1 VGAHPVVD
9 SENDTKV
16 QWTCFWRIKQTFRFI
31 LGGGV
36 PRTLLAAISFALST
50 GALCAQSTNASLS
63 GRVTDFSKA
72 RIVGA
77 RVAAISAGTN
87 IRDEATT
94 NAAGE
99 YYLPSLLPGTY
110 RIEVEKAGFKRLIRP
125 DVVLH
130 VQDALDIEFEMTLGS
145 ASESI
150 TVEGGAPLVNTESAT
165 VSTVVDRTFAEN
177 LPLNGRS
184 FQSLIELTPGVVVT
198 TSNFLDNGQ
207 FSVNGQRAD
216 ANYFMVDGVS
226 ANVGLG
232 LNSTYGGQGVAGA
245 LPAFSVLGGTN
256 SLVSVDAMQEFRIQT
271 STYAPEFGRMPG
283 GQVSILTRSGTNE
296 SHGTAFDYFRNDVLD
311 ANNWFN
317 GYTNSPPLPK
327 AEERQN
333 DFGGTFGGPIIKDKT
348 FFFFSYEGLRLRL
361 PQTTLTTVPDLAAR
375 ASALP
380 SVQPFL
386 NAYPIPNG
394 PDNTATGVAQFNG
407 SYSNPASLDA
417 YSIRID
423 HRINQNFSVFGRYN
437 DSPSSISQRAAA
449 FNGTGA
455 LSTIAY
461 SKITIRTA
469 TLVSSWTPKPN
480 LVSDLRFN
488 YSRTNTTG
496 SVHQDDFGG
505 AAPYSP
511 SLPSPFTNDDS
522 SFVGYIAG
530 LQQDAIY
537 IGQATDSYQQQI
549 NLVGSLSLQT
559 HAHSLKFGTD
569 FRRLSPNFNRGLYFQ
584 GVAFGSVSST
594 EKGAIDFSAVESK
607 RIPDYLFRNLGLY
620 AQDTWR
626 VFPRLT
632 LTYGLRWDVD
642 FAPQSTNGLNFP
654 GVTGFDPNNLSTL
667 ALAPGAA
674 PYQTTYNNFAPRVA
688 VAYQIS
694 DNRDFQTVLRAG
706 FGVFYDLASSEAG
719 NSTGYYPVQGTS
731 FAVGGAFPL
740 SPASA
745 APPAIVPPT
754 AANGIPLWG
763 FDPHLKLPYTLEWN
777 TSLEQGLGKQQTF
790 SLSYLGAAG
799 RRLLAREF
807 SNDVTGNPNA
817 SIVYLILNGGT
828 SDYDALQ
835 AQFQRRLSRGL
846 QALASY
852 TWSHSIDTGSA
863 ASYAEQSNVFAP
875 ASIAGSN
882 RGPSD
887 FDIRN
892 AFSAGVTYD
901 IPTVNSNP
909 VFNQVLHGWSVENAV
924 QARSAIPVDVL
935 DGNYEFVELSGF
947 NAPIRPD
954 LIPGISLYLFGPQYP
969 GGKAFNPAAFVDP
982 PTNPTTNQPLRN
994 GDLPRNYMRGFGATQ
1009 WDFAVHRIFP
1019 IRETIGIQFRA
1030 EMFNILNHPNFGPP
1044 ANTFGESG
1052 FGISNQILAQ
1062 ALNSNNLGGGALSPL
1077 YQIGGPRSIQFA
1089 LKLQF

>member
-1 VGAHPVVD
+1 L
-9 SENDTKV
+9 
-16 QWTCFWRIKQTFRFI
+16 R
-31 LGGGV
+31 
-36 PRTLLAAISFALST
+36 RTLLAVGTFLVLP

-63 GRVTDFSKA
+63 GRVTDPSKA

-77 RVAAISAGTN
+77 RIVAISAGTN
-87 IRDEATT
+87 IREEATT

-110 RIEVEKAGFKRLIRP
+110 RIEVEKPSFKKLIRP
-125 DVVLH
+125 DVILH
-130 VQDALDIEFEMTLGS
+130 VQDALDIDFEMTLGS

-226 ANVGLG
+226 ANIGLG

-283 GQVSILTRSGTNE
+283 GQVSIVTRSGTNQF
-296 SHGTAFDYFRNDVLD
+296 HGTAFEYLRNDVLD
-311 ANNWFN
+311 ANSWFN

-333 DFGGTFGGPIIKDKT
+333 DFGGTVGGPIVKDRT

-361 PQTTLTTVPDLAAR
+361 PQTMLTTVPDLAAR

-386 NAYPIPNG
+386 NAFPMPNG
-394 PDNTATGVAQFNG
+394 SDDPTTGIAQFNG

-417 YSIRID
+417 YSIRVD
-423 HRINQNFSVFGRYN
+423 HRVNQSLSVFGRYN
-437 DSPSSISQRAAA
+437 DSPSSISQRGAA
-449 FNGTGA
+449 FNGEGA
-455 LSTIAY
+455 LSTIDG
-461 SKITIRTA
+461 SDITIRTA
-469 TLVSSWTPKPN
+469 TLGSTWALEPN

-488 YSRTNTTG
+488 YSRNNTTG
-496 SVHQDDFGG
+496 SVYQDHFGG
-505 AAPYSP
+505 AVPFSP
-511 SLPSPFTNDDS
+511 SFPIPFTTGNA
-522 SFVGYIAG
+522 SFVGIITG
-530 LQQDAIY
+530 LQQQTIY
-537 IGQATDSYQQQI
+537 LGQATDSHQQQI
-549 NLVGSLSLQT
+549 NIVGSFSLR
-559 HAHSLKFGTD
+559 HNSHSIKLGVD
-569 FRRLSPNFNRGLYFQ
+569 FRRLSPDFNRGLYFQ
-584 GVAFGSVSST
+584 AAVFSNVSSA
-594 EKGAIDFSAVESK
+594 ENGALEFSVVDSK
-607 RIPDYLFRNLGLY
+607 RTPEYLFRNLGLY

-626 VFPRLT
+626 ILPRLT
-632 LTYGLRWDVD
+632 VNYGVRWEVD
-642 FAPQSTNGLNFP
+642 FTPASTNGLNFP
-654 GVTGFDPNNLSTL
+654 GVTGFNPNDLSTL
-667 ALAPGAA
+667 AMAANAP
-674 PYQTTYNNFAPRVA
+674 PYQTTYDNFAPRVG
-688 VAYQIS
+688 VAYQLS
-694 DNRDFQTVLRAG
+694 DDRDFQTVLRGG

-719 NSTGYYPVQGTS
+719 NNTGYYPIEGTS
-731 FAVGGAFPL
+731 FNLGGTFPL
-740 SPASA
+740 SAAAA
-745 APPAIVPPT
+745 APPAIVPPSAT
-754 AANGIPLWG
+754 DGIPLWG
-763 FDPHLKLPYTLEWN
+763 FDPHLKLPYTFEWN

-807 SNDVTGNPNA
+807 SNDVQGNPNA
-817 SIVYLILNGGT
+817 SQVYLILNGGT

-835 AQFQRRLSRGL
+835 AQFQRRLSNGL

-901 IPTVNSNP
+901 IPTVNANP
-909 VFNQVLHGWSVENAV
+909 IFAQVLHGWSVENVV
-924 QARSAIPVDVL
+924 QVRSAVPVDVL
-935 DGNYEFVELSGF
+935 DGDYEFSELSGI

-954 LIPGISLYLFGPQYP
+954 LVPGTPLYLFGSQYP

-982 PTNPTTNQPLRN
+982 PTDPTTNQPVRN
-994 GDLPRNYMRGFGATQ
+994 GDLPRNYLRGFGATQ

-1019 IRETIGIQFRA
+1019 IGERLGLQFRA
-1030 EMFNILNHPNFGPP
+1030 EMLNILNHPNFGPP
-1044 ANTFGESG
+1044 ANTFGASG
-1052 FGISNQILAQ
+1052 FGISNQILAES
-1062 ALNSNNLGGGALSPL
+1062 LSGNNLGGGALSAL

>member
-1 VGAHPVVD
+1 MARSAAVAV
-9 SENDTKV
+9 
-16 QWTCFWRIKQTFRFI
+16 
-31 LGGGV
+31 L
-36 PRTLLAAISFALST
+36 LLAWWPTVL
-50 GALCAQSTNASLS
+50 LCQSTSASLS
-63 GRVTDFSKA
+63 GRVTDPSKA

-77 RVAAISAGTN
+77 KVVAISSATN
-87 IRDEATT
+87 IRNEATT

-99 YYLPSLLPGTY
+99 YYLPSLLPGAY
-110 RIEVEKAGFKRLIRP
+110 RIEVEKTGFKKLIRP
-125 DVVLH
+125 DVILH
-130 VQDALDIEFEMTLGS
+130 VQDALSIDFEMTVGS

-283 GQVSILTRSGTNE
+283 GQVSILTRSGTNDF
-296 SHGTAFDYFRNDVLD
+296 HGTAFDYFRNDVLD

-317 GYTNSPPLPK
+317 GYTNNPPLPK

-333 DFGGTFGGPIIKDKT
+333 DFGGTVGGPIIKDRT

-361 PQTTLTTVPDLAAR
+361 PQTTLTTVPDLTAR
-375 ASALP
+375 ANASP

-423 HRINQNFSVFGRYN
+423 HRINQNLSVFGRYN

-449 FNGTGA
+449 FNGEGA
-455 LSTIAY
+455 LSTIDD
-461 SKITIRTA
+461 SDITIRTA
-469 TLVSSWTPKPN
+469 TVGSTWTPLPN

-488 YSRTNTTG
+488 YSYTNTIG
-496 SVHQDDFGG
+496 FVHQDDFGG
-505 AAPYSP
+505 AVPYAP
-511 SLPSPFTNDDS
+511 SLPSPFTTSNA
-522 SFVGYIAG
+522 SFVAYIAD
-530 LQQDAIY
+530 LQQRAIY
-537 IGQATDSYQQQI
+537 VGQATDSHQQQI
-549 NLVGSLSLQT
+549 NIVGSASLQLQN
-559 HAHSLKFGTD
+559 HSLKFGAD
-569 FRRLSPNFNRGLYFQ
+569 FRRLSPNFNRGLYLQ
-584 GVAFGSVSST
+584 AAIFGSVL
-594 EKGAIDFSAVESK
+594 SAESAAVEVSVVESK

-642 FAPQSTNGLNFP
+642 FVPQSTNDLNFP
-654 GVTGFDPNNLSTL
+654 GVTGFNPNNLSTL

-674 PYQTTYNNFAPRVA
+674 PYETTYNNFAPRVG
-688 VAYQIS
+688 VSYQIS
-694 DNRDFQTVLRAG
+694 DNRNFQTVLHGG

-719 NSTGYYPVQGTS
+719 NNTGYYPVEGTS
-731 FAVGGAFPL
+731 VNIGGTFPL
-740 SPASA
+740 SPAAA
-745 APPAIVPPT
+745 APPAIVPPSAT
-754 AANGIPLWG
+754 NGIPLWG

-807 SNDVTGNPNA
+807 SNDVQGNPNA
-817 SIVYLILNGGT
+817 SVVYLILNGGT

-835 AQFQRRLSRGL
+835 AQFQRRLAKGL

-892 AFSAGVTYD
+892 TFSAGVTYD
-901 IPTVNSNP
+901 IPAVNANP
-909 VFNQVLHGWSVENAV
+909 VFDQVLHGWSVENFV
-924 QARSAIPVDVL
+924 QVRSAVPVDVL
-935 DGNYEFVELSGF
+935 DGNYEFSELSGI

-954 LIPGISLYLFGPQYP
+954 LVPGSPLYLFGSQYP

-982 PTNPTTNQPLRN
+982 PTDPTTNQPLRN
-994 GDLPRNYMRGFGATQ
+994 GDLPRNYLRGFGAAQ

-1019 IRETIGIQFRA
+1019 IRERIGIQFRA

-1077 YQIGGPRSIQFA
+1077 YQIGGPRSIQLA

>member
-1 VGAHPVVD
+1 MVRWKTPLRALAL
-9 SENDTKV
+9 
-16 QWTCFWRIKQTFRFI
+16 F
-31 LGGGV
+31 LGLSLACTGV
-36 PRTLLAAISFALST
+36 LP
-50 GALCAQSTNASLS
+50 AQSTNASIT
-63 GRVTDFSKA
+63 GRVTDPSKA
-72 RIVGA
+72 LVVGA
-77 RVAAISAGTN
+77 KVAAINSDTN
-87 IRDEATT
+87 FRYEGAT
-94 NAAGE
+94 NGSGE
-99 YYLPSLLPGTY
+99 YYITNLLPGNY
-110 RIEVEKAGFKRLIRP
+110 RIQIEKTGFKKLIKP
-125 DVVLH
+125 GVTLH
-130 VQDALDIEFEMTLGS
+130 VQDAIELNFELTLGS
-145 ASESI
+145 TSETI
-150 TVEGGAPLVNTESAT
+150 TVEAGAPLVNTESGT
-165 VSTVVDRTFAEN
+165 VSTVVDRQFAEK

-232 LNSTYGGQGVAGA
+232 LNSTYGGEGVAGA

-256 SLVSVDAMQEFRIQT
+256 SLVSVDAMEEFRIQT

-283 GQVSILTRSGTNE
+283 GQISIVTRSGTNGL
-296 SHGTAFDYFRNDVLD
+296 HGAAFDYLRNDVLD

-317 GYTNSPPLPK
+317 GYTNNPPLPK

-333 DFGGTFGGPIIKDKT
+333 DFGGTLGGPIVKDRT

-361 PQTTLTTVPDLAAR
+361 PETQLTTVPDLAAR
-375 ASALP
+375 TNALP
-380 SVQPFL
+380 AVQSFL

-394 PDNTATGVAQFNG
+394 PDNPATGIAQFNG
-407 SYSNPASLDA
+407 SFSNPASLNA
-417 YSIRID
+417 YSIRVD
-423 HRINQNFSVFGRYN
+423 HRISQSLTLFGRYN

-449 FNGTGA
+449 FNGEGA
-455 LSTIAY
+455 LSTIAD
-461 SKITIRTA
+461 SNITIRTV
-469 TLVSSWTPKPN
+469 TLGSTWAPKPD
-480 LVSDLRFN
+480 VVGDLRFN
-488 YSRTNTTG
+488 YSYESANGAVRLDN
-496 SVHQDDFGG
+496 FGD
-505 AAPYSP
+505 AVPFTP
-511 SLPSPFTNDDS
+511 SLPSPFTTSNS

-530 LQQDAIY
+530 LQQDAIFS
-537 IGQATDSYQQQI
+537 GLASDSHQQQI
-549 NLVGSLSLQT
+549 NVVGSVTLQT
-559 HAHSLKFGTD
+559 HTHSLKFGGD

-584 GVAFGSVSST
+584 GVIFGSVSSA
-594 EKGAIDFSAVESK
+594 ESGAVEVSEVESK

-626 VFPRLT
+626 IFPRLT
-632 LTYGLRWDVD
+632 LTYGLRWDLD
-642 FAPQSTNGLNFP
+642 FAPASTNDLNFP
-654 GVTGFDPNNLSTL
+654 GVTGFNPNDLATL
-667 ALAPGAA
+667 ALAPGVG
-674 PYQTTYNNFAPRVA
+674 PYQTTYGNLAPRIG
-688 VAYQIS
+688 VAYQVS
-694 DNRDFQTVLRAG
+694 DTENFQTVLRGG

-719 NSTGYYPVQGTS
+719 NNTGYYPVQGTS
-731 FAVGGAFPL
+731 VAFGGTFPL
-740 SPASA
+740 SAATA
-745 APPAIVPPT
+745 APPAIVPPSAT
-754 AANGIPLWG
+754 NGIPLWG

-777 TSLEQGLGKQQTF
+777 ASLEQGLGKEQTF

-799 RRLLAREF
+799 RRLLAREY
-807 SNDVTGNPNA
+807 SNNVQGNPNA
-817 SIVYLILNGGT
+817 STVYLILNGGT

-835 AQFQRRLSRGL
+835 AQFRRRLSRGL

-852 TWSHSIDTGSA
+852 TWAHSIDTGSA

-901 IPTVNSNP
+901 IPAVNANP
-909 VFNQVLHGWSVENAV
+909 VFDQVLHGWSVENVV
-924 QARSAIPVDVL
+924 QVRSAVPVDVL
-935 DGNYEFVELSGF
+935 DGLYEYSELNGI

-954 LIPGISLYLFGPQYP
+954 LVPGAPLYLFGSLYP

-982 PTNPTTNQPLRN
+982 PTDPTTNQPLRN
-994 GDLPRNYMRGFGATQ
+994 GDLPRNYLRGFGATQ

-1019 IRETIGIQFRA
+1019 IRERIGIQFRA

-1044 ANTFGESG
+1044 ADTFGVSG

-1062 ALNSNNLGGGALSPL
+1062 SLNGNNLGGGAFSPL
-1077 YQIGGPRSIQFA
+1077 YQIGGPRSIQLA